1 MKPEAINKA
10 IAEYC
15 GWEFVQSHDRNGNAV
30 PERWVFDDMEYF
42 EDVPYPNYYNDLN
55 AMHEAERVL
64 TTQQC
69 CRYES
74 MLQAHAHKD
83 AKFTGFS
90 FHATSQQRAE
100 AFLRTVGKWKE

>member
-15 GWEFVQSHDRNGNAV
+15 GWTEIMWDDQEGCAILTGRRPKDSVILFV
-30 PERWVFDDMEYF
+30 
-42 EDVPYPNYYNDLN
+42 PNYYNDLN